1 MPVNV
6 RMLRPRKQDS
16 EQLAALDRVKQWTRE
31 RFKLAHDV
39 PVLVS
44 EVTCSL
50 PGCLPIETVVAFW
63 TEGDKRHQF
72 KLFKP
77 VADVVADDLPP
88 PWLKPALVAIDGI
101 GCECC

>member
-1 MPVNV
+1 MPANV
-6 RMLRPRKQDS
+6 RMLRPRNRDS
-16 EQLAALDRVKQWTRE
+16 EQLAVLDRVKHWTIE
-31 RFKLAHDV
+31 RFQLADDV
-39 PVLVS
+39 PILVS

-88 PWLKPALVAIDGI
+88 AWLKPALVAIDGI